1 MVESILTIIL
11 ISIIIIIIKIN
22 IYKKDKIIDENQ
34 FKS

>member
-22 IYKKDKIIDENQ
+22 IYKKYKIIDENQ